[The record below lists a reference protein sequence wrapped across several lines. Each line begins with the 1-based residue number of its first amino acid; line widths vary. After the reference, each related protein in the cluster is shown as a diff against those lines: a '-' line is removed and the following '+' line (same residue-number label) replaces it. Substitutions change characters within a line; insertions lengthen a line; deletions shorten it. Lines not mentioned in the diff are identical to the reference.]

1 MKIAIDVA
9 LGLILL
15 VCAWIGYRK
24 GLVAG
29 IGGLLAIAVSL
40 YASTMLANTFSN
52 ELVPV
57 LYPFASGYMESLM
70 SNEVSEALG
79 IAESDLSLDDYFAQH
94 PEQIEAF
101 YEESYQAMGIYK
113 TEAGRLAE
121 QAMDCFESSGLP
133 VRSAGVQTLCETIA
147 HIGILLIGALLI
159 LILITAIANIPNLS
173 FRIPNHDILNDV
185 GGAITGLLRGVVFC
199 MAIVWV
205 LSYLGIIIGS
215 SAMGS
220 TIVAKLIAKVNVL
233 SWILGL

>member
-9 LGLILL
+9 LVLILL
-15 VCAWIGYRK
+15 LCVWIGYRK

-70 SNEVSEALG
+70 SNEVSETLG
-79 IAESDLSLDDYFAQH
+79 IAESNLSLDDYFAAH
-94 PEQIEAF
+94 PEQLEEF
-101 YEESYQAMGIYK
+101 CVESYRAIGIYE

-121 QAMDCFESSGLP
+121 QAMDCFESTGLP
-133 VRSAGVQTLCETIA
+133 IRSAVVQILCENIA

-159 LILITAIANIPNLS
+159 LILLTAIANIPNLS
-173 FRIPNHDILNDV
+173 FRIPNRDILNDV

-205 LSYLGIIIGS
+205 LSYLGIVIGS
-215 SAMGS
+215 STMGS
-220 TIVAKLIAKVNVL
+220 TILAKIIAKVNVL